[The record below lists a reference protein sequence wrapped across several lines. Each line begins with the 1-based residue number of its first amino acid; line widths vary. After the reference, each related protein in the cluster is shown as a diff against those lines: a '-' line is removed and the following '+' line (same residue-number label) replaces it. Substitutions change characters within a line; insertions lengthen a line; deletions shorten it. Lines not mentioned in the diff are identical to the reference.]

1 MCAMSD
7 GMRMILHCDQTHERS
22 TSNIVCKRLVRVKNG
37 RVRIITVHVYK
48 DLDTWHKQTKKA

>member
-7 GMRMILHCDQTHERS
+7 GMRTILHCDQTHERS

-48 DLDTWHKQTKKA
+48 DLDT